1 MENRGSQEDQ
11 APYIK
16 GEVTHVIFH
25 NEENF
30 YTVAAVKVLDTTE
43 QLDEPQVTVVG
54 TLPKVEPE
62 DVYVFFGRLHDHPK
76 FGLQYVVEQFRRD
89 IPQTAQGIIHYLS
102 SDRFPGIGKKTAES
116 IVKSLGERVITLI
129 LEDPSV
135 LENVPK
141 LTEDKRKLIYD
152 QLVEHQG
159 IEQVILFLSKYGFGI
174 ELAVKIY
181 QVYKQQTL
189 DVIQTN
195 PYQLIQDV
203 EGIGFKRADLLGEAI
218 GISGNH
224 PDRIQ
229 AGCIFCLN
237 ELSNQQGHV
246 FLAQTE
252 IVHEVIQLLSTSSN
266 PISAEEVE
274 SALTIMDEEG
284 KIVIEE
290 ERIYLKT
297 LFFAEKGLVTNIKR
311 LVNREEPLTFV
322 QSEFLTALG
331 ELEETL
337 KMEYAE
343 SQKKGIETALSS
355 PIMILTG
362 GPGTGKTT
370 VIKGIVEIYAKLHGV
385 SLEPSDYKDGNPFPV
400 LLVAPTG
407 RAAKR
412 MGEATNLPSLT
423 IHRLLGWKGGTGGFE
438 KNEHE
443 QLEGNL
449 LIVDEVSM
457 VDIWLANQLF
467 KSIPDHMQVILV
479 GDQDQLPSVGPG
491 QVLSDL
497 LRSRAIPIV
506 ELTDIYRQE
515 EGSSIIKLAHEI
527 KNGALPEDLKEAKDD
542 RRFFPCHQNQV
553 MQVIEKVY
561 LNAVKKGYAPKDI
574 QVLAP
579 MYRGNAGIERLN
591 LHLQNL
597 VNPPVEGRREIEFG
611 DVVYRKGDVVLQLMN
626 NPDEQV
632 FNGDRGEI
640 VAIIYAKEN
649 VEKVDQIVISFEGIE
664 VVYTKKDLSQITHAY
679 CSSIHKAQGSEFP
692 IVIMPVVKGYFRML
706 RRNLIYTGVT
716 RAKQF
721 LILCGEQDALFQAI
735 EQKDEHNRNSMLC
748 DKLKDSLVTGN

>member
-1 MENRGSQEDQ
+1 MENQGFEDQ
-11 APYIK
+11 SPYIK
-16 GEVTHVIFH
+16 GEVTHIIFH

-30 YTVAAVKVLDTTE
+30 YTVAAVKVLKSTE
-43 QLDEPQVTVVG
+43 EIEDPQITVVG
-54 TLPKVEPE
+54 TLPKIEPQ
-62 DVYVFFGRLHDHPK
+62 DVYIFTGRLHDHPK

-89 IPQTAQGIIHYLS
+89 IPQTAQGIIQYLS

-116 IVKSLGERVITLI
+116 IVKTLGERVITLI
-129 LEDPSV
+129 LEDPSI
-135 LENVPK
+135 LDKVPK
-141 LTEDKRKLIYD
+141 LTEEKRTLIYN

-174 ELAVKIY
+174 ELAIKIY

-189 DVIQTN
+189 DVIQNN

-224 PDRIQ
+224 SDRIQ
-229 AGCIFCLN
+229 AGCHYCLN

-246 FLAQTE
+246 YLAKDE
-252 IVHEVIQLLSTSSN
+252 LVEEVTNLLSTSST
-266 PISAEEVE
+266 PILAEEVE
-274 SALTIMDEEG
+274 NALIIMDEEG
-284 KIVIEE
+284 KIVIED

-311 LVNREEPLTFV
+311 LVNREEPLQFV
-322 QSEFLTALG
+322 ESEFLTALG

-337 KMEYAE
+337 KMEYAD
-343 SQKKGIETALSS
+343 SQKTGIETALSS

-385 SLEPSDYKDGNPFPV
+385 TLEPSNYQAGDPFPV

-412 MGEATNLPSLT
+412 MGEATGLPSLT
-423 IHRLLGWKGGTGGFE
+423 IHRLLGWKGGNGGFE
-438 KNEHE
+438 KNEYE
-443 QLEGNL
+443 QLEGDL

-497 LRSRAIPIV
+497 LRSKAIPVV

-527 KNGALPEDLKEAKDD
+527 KDGTLPNDLKEAKAD
-542 RRFFPCHQNQV
+542 RRFFPCTQNQV
-553 MQVIEKVY
+553 IQVIEKVY
-561 LNAVKKGYAPKDI
+561 INAIKKGYTPKDI

-591 LHLQNL
+591 VELQNL
-597 VNPPVEGRREIEFG
+597 MNPAVEGRREIEFG
-611 DVVYRKGDVVLQLMN
+611 DIVYRKGDVVLQLMN

-649 VEKVDQIVISFEGIE
+649 VEKMDQIVISFDGIE
-664 VVYTKKDLSQITHAY
+664 VVYNKKDLSQITHAY

-716 RAKQF
+716 RAKQY
-721 LILCGEQDALFQAI
+721 LILCGEHDALFQAI
-735 EQKDEHNRNSMLC
+735 EQKDEHIRNSMLC
-748 DKLKDSLVTGN
+748 DKLKEALVT

>member
-1 MENRGSQEDQ
+1 MENQGTQEHS
-11 APYIK
+11 PYIK
-16 GEVTHVIFH
+16 GEVTHLIFH

-30 YTVAAVKVLDTTE
+30 YTVAAIKVLEATE
-43 QLDEPQVTVVG
+43 VIDDLQITVVG
-54 TLPKVEPE
+54 TLPKIEPQ
-62 DVYVFFGRLHDHPK
+62 DVYTFFGRLHDHPK

-89 IPQTAQGIIHYLS
+89 IPQTTQGIIQYLS

-116 IVKSLGERVITLI
+116 IVKNLGERVITLI

-135 LENVPK
+135 LESVPK
-141 LTEDKRKLIYD
+141 LSEEKRTLIYE

-174 ELAVKIY
+174 ELAIKIY

-189 DVIQTN
+189 DVLQTN

-229 AGCIFCLN
+229 AGCIYCLN
-237 ELSNQQGHV
+237 ELCNQQGHV
-246 FLAQTE
+246 FLTQQDM
-252 IVHEVIQLLSTSSN
+252 IQEVSTLLTTPSN
-266 PISAEEVE
+266 QITTDEVVNV
-274 SALTIMDEEG
+274 LTMMDEEG

-297 LFFAEKGLVTNIKR
+297 LFFAEKGLVTHIKR
-311 LVNREEPLTFV
+311 LVNREEPLAFV
-322 QSEFLTALG
+322 QSEFLSALG

-337 KMEYAE
+337 KIEYAE

-370 VIKGIVEIYAKLHGV
+370 VIKGIVEVYAKLHGI
-385 SLEPSDYKDGNPFPV
+385 SLEPSDYKAGDSFPV

-412 MGEATNLPSLT
+412 MGEATGLPSLT
-423 IHRLLGWKGGTGGFE
+423 IHRLLGWKGGNGGFE
-438 KNEHE
+438 KNEFE

-467 KSIPDHMQVILV
+467 KSIPDNMQIILV

-527 KNGALPEDLKEAKDD
+527 KNGTLPQDLKEAKDD
-542 RRFFPCHQNQV
+542 RRFFPCTQNQV

-561 LNAVKKGYAPKDI
+561 LNAIKKGYTPKDI

-591 LHLQNL
+591 VQLQNL
-597 VNPPVEGRREIEFG
+597 VNPSVEGRREIEFG
-611 DVVYRKGDVVLQLMN
+611 DIVYRKGDVVLQLIN

-649 VEKVDQIVISFEGIE
+649 IEKMDQIVISFEGIE
-664 VVYTKKDLSQITHAY
+664 VVYNKKDLNQITHAY
-679 CSSIHKAQGSEFP
+679 CTSIHKAQGSEFP
-692 IVIMPVVKGYFRML
+692 IVIMPVVKGYYRML

-721 LILCGEQDALFQAI
+721 LILCGEQHALFQAI
-735 EQKDEHNRNSMLC
+735 EQKDEHIRNTMLS
-748 DKLKDSLVTGN
+748 DKLKEALVTRN